1 MFAHPIQFRIL
12 GCCLASL
19 LISASG
25 MAADKSSVKKAAA
38 TGEPV
43 RYLVGEIPAI
53 PGPKRV
59 VAVGKFEALGSF
71 ASSFG
76 SWDLGGGLA
85 AMLIS
90 ALAESERFILV
101 ERAALDQV
109 VAEKG
114 LAKAQAEAAGTAT
127 STGTVTGAQFL
138 LLGAITKFGS
148 SDKGSG
154 FSIGIGN
161 LPGGMQGGLGP
172 QFTKGR
178 VTMAVRVID
187 TTTGQIKRNIAVAE
201 KVTATTVDVTV
212 SKEGLSLGTTSFNKT
227 PLGEACRRA
236 LTKIVTALA
245 VEAAREPWV
254 GRIVELEGTNLFINA
269 GASSR
274 LKTGDTFRVFRITKV
289 FTDPATNA
297 VIGQRELP
305 LGQIAVTTVEPQ
317 LSSGVFTAAGD
328 ERPVRGDFVATQSNS
343 P

>member
-1 MFAHPIQFRIL
+1 MFAHPLQLRIF
-12 GCCLASL
+12 CCGLASL
-19 LISASG
+19 LVLASCV
-25 MAADKSSVKKAAA
+25 AADKPLAKKAAA

-71 ASSFG
+71 ESSFG
-76 SWDLGGGLA
+76 SWDVGGGLA
-85 AMLIS
+85 AMLVS

-101 ERAALDQV
+101 ERTALEQV

-114 LAKAQAEAAGTAT
+114 LAKAQAEAAGTAAPA
-127 STGTVTGAQFL
+127 GTVTAAQFL
-138 LLGAITKFGS
+138 LLGAITEFGGS
-148 SDKGSG
+148 EKGSG

-178 VTMAVRVID
+178 VVMAVRVVD
-187 TTTGQIKRNIAVAE
+187 TATGQIKRNLAVAE
-201 KVTATTVDVTV
+201 KVTATTVDVNV
-212 SKEGLSLGTTSFNKT
+212 SKEGFSLGSNSFNKT

-245 VEAAREPWV
+245 EDAAREPWV
-254 GRIVELEGTNLFINA
+254 GRIVELEGEKLFINA
-269 GASSR
+269 GASSG
-274 LKTGDTFRVFRITKV
+274 LKTGDTFRVFRIAKV

-297 VIGQRELP
+297 VIGRREQP
-305 LGQIAVTTVEPQ
+305 LGQIRIANVEP
-317 LSSGVFTAAGD
+317 LLASGVFTAAGD
-328 ERPVRGDFVATQSNS
+328 EMPVRGDFVATLPNS